1 MLCYVA
7 CNFTYRNVLKDI
19 KYIHLPMTQCNVT
32 DDFSTSLLWKPQ
44 TLHGIKQ
51 FLWHSVDSFSHV
63 DLNQIKGC
71 TVI

>member
-1 MLCYVA
+1 
-7 CNFTYRNVLKDI
+7 
-19 KYIHLPMTQCNVT
+19 MTQCNVP

-51 FLWHSVDSFSHV
+51 FLRHSVNSFSHV
-63 DLNQIKGC
+63 DLNQIEGR